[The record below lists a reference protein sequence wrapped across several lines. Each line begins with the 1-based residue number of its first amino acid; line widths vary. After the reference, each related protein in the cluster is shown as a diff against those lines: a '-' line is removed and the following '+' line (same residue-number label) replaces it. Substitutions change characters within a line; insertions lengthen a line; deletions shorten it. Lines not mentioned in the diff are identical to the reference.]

1 MVFYL
6 IFLYFLSYFVRGNEI
21 TVNIE
26 YGENNTFIFS
36 YNLTTNYSYYLTFR
50 LFEHEQIKFGLFS
63 PSFKQ
68 NTFQIY
74 NQYHS
79 STTLVYLF
87 IICFHFIRQLN
98 DIDIQ
103 CKDIRLLKID
113 QTKSLPSYK
122 PLFVPMM
129 YALSILMLLPVI
141 IQHRRRKRAQLI
153 ERQKQLGRLSLT
165 ISQDNPE
172 ILSKIVDNKKIK
184 FKKIPIQIELVS
196 LPSSKT
202 ILDDIDDN
210 DNVTFTL
217 QKLRPFADKSD
228 EDEDESG
235 VTADDC
241 IAHLL
246 NNTPWSSSL
255 TQQTSVE
262 RDSMDML
269 NEQHSPMITTFYGTE
284 EDDQQSLLES
294 NVHST
299 IDLFKINP
307 AFMESDV

>member
-1 MVFYL
+1 MIFIYL
-6 IFLYFLSYFVRGNEI
+6 LSYSVCGNEI
-21 TVNIE
+21 IVNIE
-26 YGENNTFIFS
+26 YEKNNTFIFS

-68 NTFQIY
+68 NSFQIY
-74 NQYHS
+74 NQYYS

>member
-1 MVFYL
+1 MIFIYL
-6 IFLYFLSYFVRGNEI
+6 LSYSVYGNEI
-21 TVNIE
+21 IVNIE
-26 YGENNTFIFS
+26 YGENNTFIFF

-68 NTFQIY
+68 NSFQIY
-74 NQYHS
+74 NQYYS

-103 CKDIRLLKID
+103 CKDIRLLKTE
-113 QTKSLPSYK
+113 QTKSHLPSYK

-129 YALSILMLLPVI
+129 YTLSILMLLPVI
-141 IQHRRRKRAQLI
+141 IQHRRHKQAQLI
-153 ERQKQLGRLSLT
+153 ERQKQLRRLSLT
-165 ISQDNPE
+165 INQDNKE
-172 ILSKIVDNKKIK
+172 ILSNIVENRKIK

-196 LPSSKT
+196 LPLSKT
-202 ILDDIDDN
+202 ILDDIEDN
-210 DNVTFTL
+210 DNVTFTI
-217 QKLRPFADKSD
+217 QNLRTFADKSD
-228 EDEDESG
+228 DESG

-246 NNTPWSSSL
+246 NNTPWSSSPS
-255 TQQTSVE
+255 QQTLIE
-262 RDSMDML
+262 RDS
-269 NEQHSPMITTFYGTE
+269 NEQHVPMITTFYGN
-284 EDDQQSLLES
+284 EDDQQSNL
-294 NVHST
+294 HST
-299 IDLFKINP
+299 IDLFRINP